1 MPTLVCFRRFEIAVD
16 WNEGRIKYQIWTKVP
31 KDQEHGG
38 TVLSRSITVVNY
50 PVSEITENTTKNI
63 VYDELETDF
72 FLISRIIILKNH
84 GSRLLMKLRFTRTK
98 RPFHISPEKN

>member
-1 MPTLVCFRRFEIAVD
+1 MKDES
-16 WNEGRIKYQIWTKVP
+16 NIKSEQRSL
-31 KDQEHGG
+31 G

-50 PVSEITENTTKNI
+50 PVSEIIENTTKNI

-72 FLISRIIILKNH
+72 FLISRTIILKNH

-98 RPFHISPEKN
+98 RPFHISREKN